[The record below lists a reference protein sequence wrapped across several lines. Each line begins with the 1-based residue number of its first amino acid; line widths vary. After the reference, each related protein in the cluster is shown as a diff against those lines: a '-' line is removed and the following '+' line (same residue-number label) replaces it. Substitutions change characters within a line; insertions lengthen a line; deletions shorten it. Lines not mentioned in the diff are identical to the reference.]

1 METSYLKLMN
11 GSRLTNYMRLEMA
24 PGVEPILGKNY
35 LYLDIP
41 LVGAVI
47 DNEDSEVVQVS
58 LSVKRNQHVWI
69 LSAAHVDVRGRN
81 FIEVEPN
88 PVLAEYGQIQGMYR
102 VHPDSGK
109 RELGF
114 WYTARKDTDL
124 TIMDYAVRIYMPA

>member
-1 METSYLKLMN
+1 METSYLKLMK

-41 LVGAVI
+41 LIGAVI
-47 DNEDSEVVQVS
+47 DEGSEVVQVS

-69 LSAAHVDVRGRN
+69 LSAAHVDMKGRN

-88 PVLAEYGQIQGMYR
+88 PILAEYGQTQGLYR
-102 VHPDSGK
+102 IHPDSGK
-109 RELGF
+109 KELGF
-114 WYTARKDTDL
+114 WFTARKDTDL
-124 TIMDYAVRIYMPA
+124 TLLDYAVRIYMPA